1 MDYFER
7 KVVSELKK
15 QNYQNFEKFYYKYVD
30 YIHYVIS
37 LYIKDSETI
46 DDLTQEVFM
55 RIIDKI
61 NLFDDSKSSF
71 KTWIFNVTKNYTINH
86 ITQNKE
92 KYILDEEA
100 INKTNKSTDLNYEML
115 KLDLKT
121 YLTDLEYQVLFLRI
135 EAKLKHSE
143 ISEVL
148 NITIDKSKKTYQ
160 VAISKAKEIL
170 K

>member
-1 MDYFER
+1 MDYFEK

-61 NLFDDSKSSF
+61 NLFDDSKPSS
-71 KTWIFNVTKNYTINH
+71 
-86 ITQNKE
+86 
-92 KYILDEEA
+92 
-100 INKTNKSTDLNYEML
+100 S
-115 KLDLKT
+115 
-121 YLTDLEYQVLFLRI
+121 
-135 EAKLKHSE
+135 
-143 ISEVL
+143 
-148 NITIDKSKKTYQ
+148 
-160 VAISKAKEIL
+160 
-170 K
+170 